1 MNQDKALALLKS
13 GKNVFLTGSAG
24 AGKTY
29 VLNQYIAYL
38 RTCQVSVAI
47 TASTGIAAT
56 HMNGLTIHAWS
67 GIGVKEALGPKE
79 LEFMKGKKYLKNQ
92 IESAQVLIIDEISML
107 HKQQLN
113 LVNAV
118 LKYFKGNDLP
128 FGGIQMVFSG
138 DFFQLPPVGKPNE
151 DNKDKFVFMSEAWLE
166 AAPTICYIQEQHRQS
181 DLGLNQFLNAMR
193 TGQIEASHLSL
204 LNEVQNKKPP
214 ELKDLTRL
222 YTHNM
227 DVDRINVEHLNAIES
242 EPLHFK
248 ALVKGP
254 DTLRDLL
261 KKQVLTDED
270 LVLKLGARVMFI
282 KNNFEKGYMNGT
294 IGTIVDFDESGLPM
308 VETLNGD
315 LIAVETEKWSIDDDQ
330 GKSMASFT
338 QLPLRLAWAITV
350 HKSQGMTLD
359 AAIIDLRKSFENGQG
374 YVALSRLKSFDYMYL
389 LGYNATALMMDPLA
403 FKADKRFVELS
414 AETDAQ
420 YSLVDLEKRFDVF
433 VKACDGIP
441 YEVAKASLKP
451 SQKKARSG
459 GQATQDQTY
468 EMLQAGYDV
477 QSIADQRGLSVSTIV
492 SHLEKLKL
500 SGHALKFKHIQSK
513 KKHIQMLKKCLKHLS
528 KDLDCSEASVP
539 LKAIYEALEGS
550 MNYIEIR
557 LALLFVL

>member
-29 VLNQYIAYL
+29 VLNQYIDYL
-38 RTCQVSVAI
+38 RTCQVAVAI

-113 LVNAV
+113 LVNMV

-128 FGGIQMVFSG
+128 FGGIQIVFAG
-138 DFFQLPPVGKPNE
+138 DFFQLPPVGKPGE

-166 AAPTICYIQEQHRQS
+166 ASPTICYIQEQHRQS
-181 DLGLNQFLNAMR
+181 DQGLNQFLNAMR
-193 TGQIEASHLSL
+193 SGNILADHLDQLQGLIGKSA
-204 LNEVQNKKPP
+204 PP
-214 ELKDLTRL
+214 SDNLTRL

-227 DVDRINVEHLNAIES
+227 DVDRINS
-242 EPLHFK
+242 EYLQALDSAEVHFK

-261 KKQVLTDED
+261 KKQVLTEED

-308 VETLNGD
+308 VETLAGD

-359 AAIIDLRKSFENGQG
+359 AAIIDLRKSFEHGQG
-374 YVALSRLKSFDYMYL
+374 YVALSRLKSYDHLYL
-389 LGYNATALMMDPLA
+389 LGYNATALQMDPLA
-403 FKADKRFVELS
+403 FKADKRFIELS
-414 AETDAQ
+414 AATDQQ
-420 YSLVDLEKRFDVF
+420 YELSELEKRFDLF

-441 YEVAKASLKP
+441 YKIAKESLKP
-451 SQKKARSG
+451 STKKNKML
-459 GQATQDQTY
+459 GQTTQDQTL
-468 EMLQAGYDV
+468 EMLQAGYDI
-477 QSIADQRGLSVSTIV
+477 QSIADQRGLSATTII

-500 SGHALKFKHIQSK
+500 SGHSLKFKQIQSTK
-513 KKHIQMLKKCLKHLS
+513 QQKQLLKKALKHLT
-528 KDLDCSEASVP
+528 KTLDCSEASVP
-539 LKAIYEALEGS
+539 LKSIYETLEGKLS
-550 MNYIEIR
+550 YFEIR
-557 LALLFVL
+557 LGLLFVL